1 METREFMIQ
10 KKVYLETLNG
20 NSQYHDTNGDHQY
33 QNMGGTHGYAWIR
46 MDTQWIRTSNIAVGP
61 LNNSS
66 IYKKGGGYGGYALGP
81 IFENFYRL
89 ISYHIISYHIISYH
103 IISYHYINF

>member
-33 QNMGGTHGYAWIR
+33 QNKGEYAWVHMSTR
-46 MDTQWIRTSNIAVGP
+46 EYTP
-61 LNNSS
+61 LLSS
-66 IYKKGGGYGGYALGP
+66 RDY
-81 IFENFYRL
+81 
-89 ISYHIISYHIISYH
+89 
-103 IISYHYINF
+103 

>member
-46 MDTQWIRTSNIAVGP
+46 MDTH
-61 LNNSS
+61 L
-66 IYKKGGGYGGYALGP
+66 
-81 IFENFYRL
+81 
-89 ISYHIISYHIISYH
+89 
-103 IISYHYINF
+103 